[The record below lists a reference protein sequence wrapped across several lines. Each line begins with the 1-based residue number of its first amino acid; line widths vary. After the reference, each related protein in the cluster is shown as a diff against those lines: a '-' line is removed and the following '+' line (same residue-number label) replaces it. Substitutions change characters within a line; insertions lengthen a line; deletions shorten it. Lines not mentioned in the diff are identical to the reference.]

1 MSMATELDPTYFFPT
16 DRVPEDVD
24 DLVFLWE
31 NDSPVSS
38 DR

>member
-1 MSMATELDPTYFFPT
+1 MKLEQDPHPYYPDTKI
-16 DRVPEDVD
+16 PEDVD

-31 NDSPVSS
+31 SDTLTPS

>member
-1 MSMATELDPTYFFPT
+1 MIREQDSHPFYPDNK
-16 DRVPEDVD
+16 VPEDVD

-31 NDSPVSS
+31 TETLTPS